1 MKPTELLI
9 LLKILKMGVALEVLL
24 IVFLLIAIVILFCLI
39 KDLDNQ
45 LKK

>member
-1 MKPTELLI
+1 MKPTEFLI
-9 LLKILKMGVALEVLL
+9 LLKMGVALEVLL
-24 IVFLLIAIVILFCLI
+24 IVFSLIAIAILFCLI